1 MTSITQYYQYQLPDA
16 GNESPVSHEG
26 RVLHHAVH
34 ERLPERADVA
44 DHHRREVDL
53 VQRRR
58 QRLDAN
64 VDGGTV
70 TS

>member
-16 GNESPVSHEG
+16 GYESPVSHEG

-64 VDGGTV
+64 VDSGTV